1 MPRKAR
7 SAFSASVSMDIVS
20 TTYVSTATMNT
31 ANVSPS
37 FVNTADV
44 TVYVRL

>member
-7 SAFSASVSMDIVS
+7 GVFSASVNIDIVS
-20 TTYVSTATMNT
+20 TTYVSITTKKTVNI
-31 ANVSPS
+31 SRI
-37 FVNTADV
+37 FVNYADV

>member
-7 SAFSASVSMDIVS
+7 SVFCASVNIDIVS

-37 FVNTADV
+37 FVNTGDV

>member
-1 MPRKAR
+1 MPRKTR

-20 TTYVSTATMNT
+20 TTYVSTAIMKTV
-31 ANVSPS
+31 NVSRI
-37 FVNTADV
+37 FVNYADV